1 MRPVIGA
8 ATRAG
13 VGLGVAV
20 GSGVGRGVA
29 VGDAVGV
36 AVGSVVGLVVA
47 EREGVG
53 EITAT
58 TGALPVGDAPAAI
71 TPAPTPAAAAS
82 PSARNRIGGLARAR
96 GVAI

>member
-1 MRPVIGA
+1 MSGA
-8 ATRAG
+8 ATGAG

-20 GSGVGRGVA
+20 GVGVGSGVA

-36 AVGSVVGLVVA
+36 AVGSVVGLLVGDPD
-47 EREGVG
+47 GVG
-53 EITAT
+53 EMTAT

-71 TPAPTPAAAAS
+71 TPAPTPAAAAMV
-82 PSARNRIGGLARAR
+82 RTRKRIGGLARAR